1 MNRRAAGWLFWLLAV
16 NVATSIVHFVDNV
29 ASWSLY
35 PEPAWNSAGATDRF
49 WFIMTPFALAGYALY
64 RLGWFWRSTLILQA
78 YALMGLLVLGHY
90 FYAPFC
96 SLAPRI
102 HLTVLP
108 EAGAALALL
117 ATVAVLQLQR
127 RESGI

>member
-1 MNRRAAGWLFWLLAV
+1 MSRRAASWLFWLLAA

-29 ASWSLY
+29 AFWSLY

-49 WFIMTPFALAGYALY
+49 WFIMTPFAVAGYALY
-64 RLGWFWRSTLILQA
+64 RCGWFWRSTLILQA
-78 YALMGLLVLGHY
+78 YALMGLLVLAHY
-90 FYAPFC
+90 FYAPLC
-96 SLAPRI
+96 SIAPRI

-117 ATVAVLQLQR
+117 AILAALQFKHR
-127 RESGI
+127 RAEA